1 MRPVELASPR
11 LVLDQPGEGD
21 VDDITRYCRERVFA
35 LYLTTPFPYR
45 RSDAERFVRDH
56 VPTGW
61 DTDREYT
68 WVLRRDSGAALLGVI
83 GWRTERSDVGFW
95 LGAPHRG
102 QGLMSEALGAVADW
116 LFARDVPVIR
126 WEAVVGNVA
135 SAATARAAGFRYT
148 GEAPADV
155 VARDGSRPAA
165 WHGELASIAPR
176 RRQPGWPIP

>member
-1 MRPVELASPR
+1 MRPVDLATAR

-21 VDDITRYCRERVFA
+21 VDDIARYCREPLFEQ
-35 LYLTTPFPYR
+35 YLTTPWPYER
-45 RSDAERFVRDH
+45 RHAEGFVREY
-56 VPTGW
+56 VPAGW
-61 DTDREYT
+61 DTDRECT
-68 WVLRRDSGAALLGVI
+68 WALRRGTGEPLLGVI
-83 GWRTERSDVGFW
+83 GWRAERSDIGFW

-102 QGLMSEALGAVADW
+102 QGFMSEALGAVADW

-126 WEAVVGNVA
+126 WEAYLGNVA

-176 RRQPGWPIP
+176 RRQPGWPI